1 MALSELS
8 LSGFEAAIKSN
19 VIDMTALKKADP
31 IKTREEIKSDWLQQR
46 LGKFTASEFHR
57 LMAYPSKAEMPVG
70 GITYVMEKVAES
82 LVEPAASEGF
92 ASYDMQ
98 WGIDH
103 EAEAVQAFTDKTGL
117 NVDKHGLAQELITMS
132 EHVGCTPD
140 GLIDSTHGL
149 ELKCPKSVTHISYW
163 KIKNSDDLKK
173 HCSNYYWQVQG
184 SMMVTGREEWYFAS
198 FDPRFVN
205 PAHRLH
211 IAKIAINIEDVVS
224 LSNRLKMAIALKK
237 KLIASFN

>member
-1 MALSELS
+1 MNVILSIDDLET
-8 LSGFEAAIKSN
+8 AIKSN
-19 VIDMTALKKADP
+19 VVNLSTMKKAEP
-31 IKTREEIKSDWLQQR
+31 IKTREEIKSEWLKQR

-57 LMAYPSKAEMPVG
+57 LMAYPNKAEMPAG

-82 LVEPAASEGF
+82 LIESSDSEGF
-92 ASYDMQ
+92 TSYDMQ

-117 NVDKHGLAQELITMS
+117 VVDKHGLAQELITMS
-132 EHVGCTPD
+132 EHIGCTPD
-140 GLIDSTHGL
+140 GLINSTHGL

-163 KIKNSDDLKK
+163 AIKNGDDLKK
-173 HCSNYYWQVQG
+173 HCPNYYWQVQG
-184 SMMVTGREEWYFAS
+184 SMMITGREEWYFAS
-198 FDPRFVN
+198 FDPRFIN

-211 IAKIAINIEDVVS
+211 IAKIAINIEDVVL

>member
-8 LSGFEAAIKSN
+8 LSSFEAAIKSS
-19 VIDMTALKKADP
+19 VIDIAALKKAEP
-31 IKTREEIKSDWLQQR
+31 IKTREEIKGAWLQQR

-57 LMAYPSKAEMPVG
+57 LMAGANKSELSTGA
-70 GITYVMEKVAES
+70 ITYVMEKVAES
-82 LVEPAASEGF
+82 LVEPSGSEGF
-92 ASYDMQ
+92 TSYDMQ

-103 EAEAVQAFTDKTGL
+103 EAEAVQAFMDKTGL
-117 NVDKHGLAQELITMS
+117 VVDKHGLAQELITMS

-140 GLIDSTHGL
+140 GLINSTHGL

-163 KIKNSDDLKK
+163 TIRSGDALKK
-173 HCSNYYWQVQG
+173 HCPNYYWQVQG
-184 SMMVTGREEWYFAS
+184 SMMITGREEWYFAS

-211 IAKIAINIEDVVS
+211 IAKIALNIEDVVL
-224 LSNRLKMAIALKK
+224 LSNRLKMAIGLKK
-237 KLIASFN
+237 RLIASFN